1 MKQLPTKKSHLA
13 VCLLISAGVT
23 GAQAQEAQGERLD
36 RLESELERLQQDMRD
51 SRDRDFRINGFMST
65 GYARASNDAGY
76 AGIAQDSEVRS
87 QTLFAVQGTF
97 DLSDQT
103 KATFQLLSRG
113 KPKAQGGDNWE
124 TQLEW
129 GYVSHKM
136 DNGLRLRAGKMRT
149 PLFMYSDS
157 LDLGYAQ
164 PFARAPDAVYDQV
177 SLSSF
182 TGADVTYN
190 FDVLGQPIRTQVF
203 TGHSKNE
210 DLVGGTEL
218 RNIAG
223 AVISWTDYTWTVRGV
238 AARAE
243 TSIDNLLAGTPS
255 PRLQIEDED
264 GKFYG
269 LGIEYEQGNIM
280 AVSEITRRDTDGVF
294 PERDG
299 AYTTLGYRFDGVMP
313 YVTYAWVETQDDEK
327 RPVAPTSPRGPL
339 AAFNE
344 KREDYSLGVR
354 WDAMPG
360 IALKA
365 DWTHSRAFGDTSGG
379 LSGNAGSFAT
389 GQGNRF
395 DHTNVYTLKLDAAF

>member
-1 MKQLPTKKSHLA
+1 MKQFPTKQSRLA
-13 VCLLISAGVT
+13 VCLLIGAGVT

-36 RLESELERLQQDMRD
+36 RLESELERLQEDMRA

-76 AGIAQDSEVRS
+76 AGITEDSEVRS

-97 DLSDQT
+97 DLNDQT

-113 KPKAQGGDNWE
+113 EPKAAGGDRWE

-164 PFARAPDAVYDQV
+164 PFAKAPDAVYDQV

-182 TGADVTYN
+182 TGADATYN
-190 FDVLGQPIRTQVF
+190 FDVLGQSIRTQVF
-203 TGHSKNE
+203 AGHSENQ
-210 DLVGGTEL
+210 DLSGGTEL
-218 RNIAG
+218 RNTAG
-223 AVISWTDYTWTVRGV
+223 AVVSWTDYTWTVRGV
-238 AARAE
+238 AARADL
-243 TSIDNLLAGTPS
+243 SIVNLLAGTPS
-255 PRLQIEDED
+255 PLSIDDQD

-299 AYTTLGYRFDGVMP
+299 AYATLGYRFDGVMP
-313 YVTYAWVETQDDEK
+313 YVTYAWVETQDDDK
-327 RPVAPTSPRGPL
+327 RPVAPTSPAAAL
-339 AAFNE
+339 AALNE

-354 WDAMPG
+354 WDVIPG

-365 DWTHSRAFGDTSGG
+365 DWTHSRAFGDTSGA
-379 LSGNAGSFAT
+379 LAGNATSFAS

>member
-1 MKQLPTKKSHLA
+1 MKQLKTAKSRLA
-13 VCLLISAGVT
+13 LCLLVSAGVT
-23 GAQAQEAQGERLD
+23 GAHAQDQEERLD

-76 AGIAQDSEVRS
+76 AGITEDSEVRS

-97 DLSDQT
+97 DLSEQT

-113 KPKAQGGDNWE
+113 EPKAAGGDRWE

-129 GYVSHKM
+129 GYISHKM

-164 PFARAPDAVYDQV
+164 PFAKAPDAVYDQV

-190 FDVLGQPIRTQVF
+190 FDILGQPIRTQVF
-203 TGHSKNE
+203 AGHSENE

-218 RNIAG
+218 RNTAG
-223 AVISWTDYTWTVRGV
+223 AVVSWTDYTWTVRGV
-238 AARAE
+238 AARAD
-243 TSIDNLLAGTPS
+243 TSIGNLPT
-255 PRLQIEDED
+255 EDED

-269 LGIEYEQGNIM
+269 LGIEYEQGNIL

-299 AYTTLGYRFDGVMP
+299 AYATLGYRFDDVMP
-313 YVTYAWVETQDDEK
+313 YVTYAWVETQDDDK
-327 RPVAPTSPRGPL
+327 RPVAPTSPAAAL

-379 LSGNAGSFAT
+379 LSGNATSFAT

>member
-1 MKQLPTKKSHLA
+1 MKQLRTTKTRLA
-13 VCLLISAGVT
+13 VCLLVSAGVT
-23 GAQAQEAQGERLD
+23 GAHAQEERLD
-36 RLESELERLQQDMRD
+36 RLESQLERLQQDMRD
-51 SRDRDFRINGFMST
+51 SRDTDFRINGFMST
-65 GYARASNDAGY
+65 GYARASNNAGY
-76 AGIAQDSEVRS
+76 AGITEDSDVRS

-113 KPKAQGGDNWE
+113 KPKAEGGDNWE

-136 DNGLRLRAGKMRT
+136 NNGLRLRAGKMRT

-164 PFARAPDAVYDQV
+164 PFTRAPNAVYDQV

-203 TGHSKNE
+203 TGHSENQ
-210 DLVGGTEL
+210 DLVGGAEL

-223 AVISWTDYTWTVRGV
+223 AVVSWTDYTWTVRGV

-243 TSIDNLLAGTPS
+243 TSIDNLLEGTAAPQ
-255 PRLQIEDED
+255 LEIEDED

-269 LGIEYEQGNIM
+269 LGLEYEQGNIL

-299 AYTTLGYRFDGVMP
+299 AYATLGYRFDDVMP
-313 YVTYAWVETQDDEK
+313 YVTYAWVETQDDDK
-327 RPVAPTSPRGPL
+327 RPQGPL

-379 LSGNAGSFAT
+379 LSGNATSFAT